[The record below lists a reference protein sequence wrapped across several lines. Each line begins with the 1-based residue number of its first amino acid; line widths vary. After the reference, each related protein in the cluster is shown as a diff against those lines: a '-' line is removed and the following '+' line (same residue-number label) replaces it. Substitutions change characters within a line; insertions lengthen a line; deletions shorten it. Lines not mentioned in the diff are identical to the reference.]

1 MSPFLLPI
9 GSCRRISVLLAL
21 LLTCCAL
28 PLHGQSRSELARR
41 QKELQSMRDQIRTME
56 NRIKEQKKKERVS
69 LDLLDTYDRQTGLL
83 HRLIKS
89 LRAEEEDLRQ
99 RIGESRATILRLERQ
114 YGFLKDQYARYVVSI
129 YKAGPVHDMELLLS
143 SNSLNQ
149 LAIRNEYLRRF
160 TAQRKRDADTLV
172 TQKRDLEE
180 VQMRLQ
186 VQLGDQRR
194 LIEEKAGEEHRLA
207 ALAAD
212 RRAVL
217 TKVRKDRK
225 ILEQSVER
233 QTKAA
238 KDLEGLI
245 SRLIE
250 AEKARKEHESKAET
264 PSLDRHAQPPASA
277 GEFLSRRGRLRW
289 PVSEGTV
296 VAHFGAQK
304 HPTLKTITQNTGIDI
319 AVKAGTSVS
328 AVADG
333 EVATIWW
340 LPGYGNLVII
350 NHYGGYRTV
359 YSHLADI
366 KVAEGQHVKE
376 GDVIAE
382 SGEAVDGPRLHFEIW
397 KDREKQNPELWL
409 SRQ

>member
-1 MSPFLLPI
+1 MNPFFLPD
-9 GSCRRISVLLAL
+9 GPLRRIAAL
-21 LLTCCAL
+21 LTLLLVCGAL
-28 PLHGQSRSELARR
+28 PLYGQSRSELGRR

-56 NRIKEQKKKERVS
+56 SRIKEQQKKERVS

-83 HRLIKS
+83 RRLIAS
-89 LRAEEEDLRQ
+89 LRSEEMDLRG
-99 RIGESRATILRLERQ
+99 RIDESRATIGRLERQ

-129 YKAGPVHDMELLLS
+129 YKAGPVRDMELLLS

-149 LAIRNEYLRRF
+149 FSVRNEYLRRF
-160 TAQRKRDADTLV
+160 TAQRKREADTLV

-180 VQMRLQ
+180 VQTRLQ

-194 LIEEKAGEEHRLA
+194 LIEEKAGEEQRLA
-207 ALAAD
+207 TLAAD
-212 RRAVL
+212 RRSML
-217 TKVRKDRK
+217 SKIRKDRR
-225 ILEQSVER
+225 ILEQSVQR

-238 KDLEGLI
+238 RDLEGLI
-245 SRLIE
+245 SRLID
-250 AEKARKEHESKAET
+250 AEKFRKERENKAET
-264 PSLDRHAQPPASA
+264 PRLNRHAQPPATA

-296 VAHFGAQK
+296 VAHFGAQR

-319 AVKAGTSVS
+319 AVKAGTSVN

-333 EVATIWW
+333 DVATIWW

-382 SGEAVDGPRLHFEIW
+382 SGESVNGPRLHFEIW